1 MTQYTI
7 GIRDLKAHLSSYLE
21 KVQKGHTI
29 IITSHGKPIA
39 HLTPTREELMDRV
52 RTLQAAGLIIWNGKK
67 LKPAKPVA
75 VNKGK
80 KLVSDIYLEMQN
92 ESLY

>member
-1 MTQYTI
+1 MAEYRI
-7 GIRDLKAHLSSYLE
+7 GVRDLKTHLSSYLE

-39 HLTPTREELMDRV
+39 QIAPTREELMDRV
-52 RTLQAAGLIIWNGKK
+52 KALQSAGLIAWSGRK

-75 VNKGK
+75 VNKSNK
-80 KLVSDIYLEMQN
+80 TASDIYLEMQN

>member
-21 KVQKGHTI
+21 KVQNGHTI

-39 HLTPTREELMDRV
+39 QLTPTKEELMERV
-52 RTLQAAGLIIWNGKK
+52 KALQAAGLITWSGKK
-67 LKPAKPVA
+67 VVPAKPV
-75 VNKGK
+75 VINKSE
-80 KLVSDIYLEMQN
+80 KLVSDIVVEMRN
-92 ESLY
+92 ESLF

>member
-39 HLTPTREELMDRV
+39 QLNPTREELMDRV
-52 RTLQAAGLIIWNGKK
+52 KIMQDRIII
-67 LKPAKPVA
+67 LPVP
-75 VNKGK
+75 
-80 KLVSDIYLEMQN
+80 SDIN
-92 ESLY
+92 CSVRADPTHHRVP